1 MRQIRRRRPG
11 GLMARLRRLDSTS
24 LVFGTCLAVATLAG
38 AGCGPSASGG
48 GTVTPGGNGNVRDGA
63 EPEGQEE
70 GNDVGALRDRLE
82 RLSSEQHQRASA
94 SDGSFT
100 ACEDLCSLASS
111 ICTVKEK
118 LCEVADRHPGE
129 EEYQGLCR
137 KAELECSE
145 AEDSCVA
152 CVETR
157 ESREEAAAAPPK

>member
-1 MRQIRRRRPG
+1 MTEIRRRPG
-11 GLMARLRRLDSTS
+11 GVMARLRRLDSTVLGAS
-24 LVFGTCLAVATLAG
+24 LAAVLLAG
-38 AGCGPSASGG
+38 AGCGPTASGG

-63 EPEGQEE
+63 DPEGDEE
-70 GNDVGALRDRLE
+70 GDNNVDDLRVRLE
-82 RLSSEQHQRASA
+82 RLTREQHERATD
-94 SDGSFT
+94 SDGSFG

-145 AEDSCVA
+145 SEDSCVA
-152 CVETR
+152 CVEAR
-157 ESREEAAAAPPK
+157 ESREAAAASQ

>member
-1 MRQIRRRRPG
+1 MRETRRRRPG
-11 GLMARLRRLDSTS
+11 GMMARLSWLDSAVVLLGS
-24 LVFGTCLAVATLAG
+24 CLLT
-38 AGCGPSASGG
+38 AGCGPSAGE
-48 GTVTPGGNGNVRDGA
+48 GTVTPGGNGNVREGSA
-63 EPEGQEE
+63 PEGDEE
-70 GNDVGALRDRLE
+70 GNDVGALRERLE
-82 RLSSEQHQRASA
+82 RLSRQQDAKASG
-94 SDGSFT
+94 SDGSFG

-129 EEYQGLCR
+129 EEYQSLCR

-157 ESREEAAAAPPK
+157 ESREEAVSQ

>member
-1 MRQIRRRRPG
+1 MRVTGRRRPG
-11 GLMARLRRLDSTS
+11 GVM
-24 LVFGTCLAVATLAG
+24 AVALLGSYLLA

-48 GTVTPGGNGNVRDGA
+48 GTVTPGGNGNAPDGSD
-63 EPEGQEE
+63 PEGQEE
-70 GNDVGALRDRLE
+70 GDDVGALRQRLE
-82 RLSSEQHQRASA
+82 RLSTQQHEKASG
-94 SDGSFT
+94 SDGSFG

-157 ESREEAAAAPPK
+157 ESREGAAASSPAK

>member
-11 GLMARLRRLDSTS
+11 GLMARLDSKT
-24 LVFGTCLAVATLAG
+24 LVLGACLAAG
-38 AGCGPSASGG
+38 MLGGMGCGPSASGG
-48 GTVTPGGNGNVRDGA
+48 GTVTPGGNGSVREGA
-63 EPEGQEE
+63 DPEGDDE
-70 GNDVGALRDRLE
+70 GNDVGSLRARLQ
-82 RLSSEQHQRASA
+82 RLTREQEQRVSA
-94 SDGSFT
+94 SDGSFG

-111 ICTVKEK
+111 ICAVSEK

-152 CVETR
+152 CVEAR
-157 ESREEAAAAPPK
+157 ERQGASTATPAR

>member
-1 MRQIRRRRPG
+1 MRETRRRPG
-11 GLMARLRRLDSTS
+11 GVMARLRWLEPTAVILGS
-24 LVFGTCLAVATLAG
+24 CLLT

-48 GTVTPGGNGNVRDGA
+48 GTVAPGGNGNVRDGSD
-63 EPEGQEE
+63 PEGQEE
-70 GNDVGALRDRLE
+70 GDDVGALRARLDRL
-82 RLSSEQHQRASA
+82 STQQHEKASG
-94 SDGSFT
+94 SDGSFG

-118 LCEVADRHPGE
+118 LCDVADRHPGE

-152 CVETR
+152 CVEAR
-157 ESREEAAAAPPK
+157 ESREGAKASSPGR

>member
-1 MRQIRRRRPG
+1 MRETRRRPG
-11 GLMARLRRLDSTS
+11 GVMARLLDPTVVI
-24 LVFGTCLAVATLAG
+24 LGACLLA
-38 AGCGPSASGG
+38 AGCGPAASGG
-48 GTVTPGGNGNVRDGA
+48 GTVTPGGNGKVRDGA
-63 EPEGQEE
+63 EPEGDEE
-70 GNDVGALRDRLE
+70 GNDVGSLRDRLE
-82 RLSSEQHQRASA
+82 RLSREQDAKASG
-94 SDGSFT
+94 SDGSFG

-129 EEYQGLCR
+129 EEYQSLCR

-157 ESREEAAAAPPK
+157 ESREEAAASKPPAK